1 MYHPREDLSIFNKKI
16 LLVLFLVY
24 VVLTVL
30 FAIMMVC
37 KPSFL
42 DTNPEFPYVSL
53 RWIWH

>member
-30 FAIMMVC
+30 FAIMMVRMQAVFFGYE
-37 KPSFL
+37 S
-42 DTNPEFPYVSL
+42 
-53 RWIWH
+53 